1 MERIKNR
8 LSRKWL
14 FIILGVVVLVAVGF
28 FWLGQSGLRQQ
39 AALLDNLVTE
49 PLSRGELVAF
59 IEADGAVRSEQS
71 AELVW
76 SIAGEV
82 AEVAYQAGD
91 VVKAGAVLAVLD
103 ETSLP
108 QNIILAQVD
117 LIAAQQGLDD
127 LLHTRMQQAQALK
140 TIQDA
145 EDALE
150 DAHYP
155 EMAQAQA
162 QANLAAAE
170 RQLERIQLQYDILMT
185 PPSQGSIQQVYDNIL
200 LTQALI
206 KDLEEQVADL
216 EKTLQRSV
224 FHPFESLIAYK
235 QAFASASTELARQQA
250 RLLNLQYRY
259 EELHLPPDPGDVAT
273 AEAALAAAQAQLAD
287 AQRQWGRVK
296 DGPTPGEI
304 AVLEAQ
310 LADAQREYARV
321 KDGPTAEDIRA
332 AEARLAA
339 AQATID
345 ARQLRAPIDG
355 VITQVEIQP
364 GDQVSNGMLAFRIDK
379 LAHLLVDVQVS
390 ELDINRT
397 AIGQDV
403 LLAFDAIFAAQ
414 YHGVVTAV
422 SPVGNTEAGLVSFD
436 VTIEVLDADAAV
448 RPGMSATAKIEVNRM
463 ADALLVPNAALR
475 TLHGQRVVYVFG
487 GDTSLE
493 DTGNLT
499 GPAPPTPGAQP
510 VPITIGQSSGTYS
523 EIVAGDLK
531 ENDLVVLNPPG
542 EWLRVP

>member
-28 FWLGQSGLRQQ
+28 FWLGQAGLRQQ

-49 PLSRGELVAF
+49 PVSRGELIAF

-82 AEVAYQAGD
+82 AEVAYQVGD

-150 DAHYP
+150 DAHFP
-155 EMAQAQA
+155 EMVQAQA

-185 PPSQGSIQQVYDNIL
+185 PPSQSSIQQVYDNIL
-200 LTQALI
+200 LTQAQI

-235 QAFASASTELARQQA
+235 QAFASASAELARQQA

-296 DGPTPGEI
+296 DGATPGEI

-321 KDGPTAEDIRA
+321 KDGPTADDMRA
-332 AEARLAA
+332 AEARVAA

-345 ARQLRAPIDG
+345 ARQLRAPIAG

-364 GDQVSNGMLAFRIDK
+364 GDQVSNGTLAFRIDK

-448 RPGMSATAKIEVNRM
+448 RPGMSATAKIEVSRM

-487 GDTSLE
+487 GDTGLE

-499 GPAPPTPGAQP
+499 GPAPPMPGAQP
-510 VPITIGQSSGTYS
+510 IPITIGQSSGTYS